1 MSVLGAEVSA
11 NLITYQDY
19 LSEGVVNRRYDII
32 NGERIYMTQPTDGHQ
47 EIALNIAELFRQY
60 QRLTQVG
67 RTFIP
72 PVDVFISASPLKTRQ
87 PDVFFISRVRYGGR
101 TARDVVPLS
110 PAPELVVEV
119 LSPSDTRSVRQAKI
133 ADYCAVDVQ
142 ECWLVSPEAETV
154 EILRLTPE
162 GPICLGVFRRGQSVQ
177 SLTFPDLI
185 LATDDIFRIEE

>member
-19 LSEGVVNRRYDII
+19 LTEGVVNRRYDII

-60 QRLTQVG
+60 QRQTQVG

-185 LATDDIFRIEE
+185 LAADDIFRIEE